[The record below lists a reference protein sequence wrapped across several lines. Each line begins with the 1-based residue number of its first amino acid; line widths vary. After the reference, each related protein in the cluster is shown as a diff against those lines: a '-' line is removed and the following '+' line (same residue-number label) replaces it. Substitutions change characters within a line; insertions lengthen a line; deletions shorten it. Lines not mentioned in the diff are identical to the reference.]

1 MLFDLRGRG
10 RRRTVRV
17 IYIGLA
23 LLMGVGLVGFGIG
36 SLGGGGILN
45 AASNSEGSGSAS
57 FAGQIKTYK
66 KQTQKQP
73 ANAAAWANLTKALLH
88 EEGGISQNG
97 LTPKGKELFQEASQ
111 SWQRYFALTP
121 RNPSASL
128 AQLMVAVYGEEGLNQ
143 PAQAVQVL
151 QIVVASRPTSAA
163 LYAALAEYAY
173 KAKNTRLG
181 DLAAG
186 KAVALAPVGQR
197 SRVKTELAEVK
208 KFPNGERS
216 YTTTTNGKVYVVKK
230 APNGT
235 FTGTEVKTTPAPAAG
250 SGATTTATSTT
261 KK

>member
-10 RRRTVRV
+10 RRRTVRT

-36 SLGGGGILN
+36 SVGSGGILS

-66 KQTQKQP
+66 KQTQQQP
-73 ANAAAWANLTKALLH
+73 ANTAAWENLTKALLH
-88 EEGGISQNG
+88 EAGGVTQNG

-111 SWQRYFALTP
+111 SWQRYVALTP
-121 RNPSASL
+121 HSPSPTL
-128 AQLMVAVYGEEGLNQ
+128 AQLMLTVYAEEGLNQ

-163 LYAALAEYAY
+163 LYAQLAQYAY
-173 KAKNTRLG
+173 KAKNARLG
-181 DLAAG
+181 DLAAE
-186 KAVALAPVGQR
+186 KAVALAPAAQR
-197 SRVKTELAEVK
+197 ARVKTELAEVK

-216 YTTTTNGKVYVVKK
+216 YTTTTNGKVVLVKK

-250 SGATTTATSTT
+250 SGTTTAATSTT